1 MCTYK
6 GLVDSINQINA
17 TQEKGQK
24 IEKHKSRVPLNL
36 FYTVQFANASLLFHI
51 QPSSSKITTGMTSSS
66 HPPLFLIIN

>member
-36 FYTVQFANASLLFHI
+36 FYTFLFTSLTLLCFFPFNLRL
-51 QPSSSKITTGMTSSS
+51 QNK
-66 HPPLFLIIN
+66 LRE